1 MSESTTLLNNLLP
14 LEFVPQSSAAFKR
27 PLVKPRNLLCNTST
41 ISKTNMQV
49 TLEKDPRSDIP
60 DTDMKKFLVYGDM
73 PLRDFVSFIR
83 MRIRVSRKK
92 RIFVYCR
99 NTEPPFDALM
109 STIDEEN
116 KDEDGFLH
124 ITFSGEGRVSG
135 SNEEQ

>member
-1 MSESTTLLNNLLP
+1 M
-14 LEFVPQSSAAFKR
+14 F
-27 PLVKPRNLLCNTST
+27 RNLSGKKKRKEEDD
-41 ISKTNMQV
+41 ISIYELHTQRKCTYLLHRANS
-49 TLEKDPRSDIP
+49 KFISDCR
-60 DTDMKKFLVYGDM
+60 FLVYGDM

-99 NTEPPFDALM
+99 NTELPFDALM

-124 ITFSGEGRVSG
+124 ITFSGGESVDPMKSVKSG
-135 SNEEQ
+135 Q

>member
-1 MSESTTLLNNLLP
+1 MHVIVEKAAMLRTDNRSE
-14 LEFVPQSSAAFKR
+14 AWR
-27 PLVKPRNLLCNTST
+27 
-41 ISKTNMQV
+41 
-49 TLEKDPRSDIP
+49 
-60 DTDMKKFLVYGDM
+60 FLVYGDM

-92 RIFVYCR
+92 KRIFVYCK

-124 ITFSGEGRVSG
+124 ITFSGEGRVCG
-135 SNEEQ
+135 SNEEQECSVSMI

>member
-1 MSESTTLLNNLLP
+1 MFRNRMNIYKHRIIPDAGELREKHPN
-14 LEFVPQSSAAFKR
+14 SS
-27 PLVKPRNLLCNTST
+27 L
-41 ISKTNMQV
+41 QV

-60 DTDMKKFLVYGDM
+60 DADMKKFLVYGDM

-124 ITFSGEGRVSG
+124 ITFSGEGRVCG
-135 SNEEQ
+135 SNEEQECSVSMI